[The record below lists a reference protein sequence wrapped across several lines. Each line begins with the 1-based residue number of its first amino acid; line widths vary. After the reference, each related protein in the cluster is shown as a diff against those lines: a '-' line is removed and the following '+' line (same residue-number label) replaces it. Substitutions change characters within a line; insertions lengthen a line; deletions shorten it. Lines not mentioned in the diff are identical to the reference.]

1 MPPLLKAR
9 LSLRWLYRLGLG
21 CFMAVALFFIYAL
34 SFGPA
39 LKLVGRTPGSGQ
51 MMPKWVF
58 VAYGPLFTVQAR
70 MPPAVES
77 VYERYLDLWCPEPKR
92 ARDEKE

>member
-1 MPPLLKAR
+1 MHPLLKAR

-21 CFMAVALFFIYAL
+21 CCLAVALFFIYAL

-39 LKLVGRTPGSGQ
+39 LKLVGRKPRSGQ
-51 MMPKWVF
+51 MLPKWVF
-58 VAYGPLFTVQAR
+58 VAYGPLFMVQAR

-77 VYERYLDLWCPEPKR
+77 AYERYLDLWCPEPTH
-92 ARDEKE
+92 APDEKE